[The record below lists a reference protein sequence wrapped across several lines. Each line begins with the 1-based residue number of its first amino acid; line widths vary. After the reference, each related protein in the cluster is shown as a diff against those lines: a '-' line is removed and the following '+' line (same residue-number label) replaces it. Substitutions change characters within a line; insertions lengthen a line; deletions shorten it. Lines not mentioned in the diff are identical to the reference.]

1 MNNITLYNEKIF
13 ENIKYIDEYG
23 NEYWLAR
30 ELQNVLEYA
39 QWRRFH
45 DVIKRSMLA
54 CEQSKY
60 EIDEH
65 FAKVGK
71 PIKGGKGSV
80 QVVDDY
86 KLSRYACYLIVQN
99 GDPKKE
105 VIALGQTYFAIQTRR
120 QELLDDEVKNLT
132 EDEKRLR
139 LRGQVRDDN
148 KVLNATVYDIGARTS
163 KEFADF
169 HNEGYKGL
177 YNGETVKDI
186 KKRKKLKKNEN
197 VLDHMGSTELAANW
211 FRITQAD
218 ETLKRNKVETLDEA
232 NKTHNIVGKEVRK
245 AMIKISGT
253 KPEELPTPDKSIK
266 QLENAN
272 IQKNIGVDL

>member
-1 MNNITLYNEKIF
+1 MNNITLYNKKLF
-13 ENIKYIDEYG
+13 ENIKRIDEYG

-30 ELQNVLEYA
+30 DLQKVLEYA
-39 QWRRFH
+39 QWRRFN
-45 DVIKRSMLA
+45 DVINRAIAA
-54 CEQSKY
+54 CEQSKN
-60 EIDEH
+60 EIKDH
-65 FAKVGK
+65 FAEVGK
-71 PIKGGKGSV
+71 IVSAGATSKKIL
-80 QVVDDY
+80 DY

-139 LRGQVRDDN
+139 LRSQVRDDN
-148 KVLNATVYDIGARTS
+148 KVLNATVYEIGARTS

-177 YNGETVKDI
+177 YDGETVKDI
-186 KKRKKLKKNEN
+186 KKRKKLKKSEN

-218 ETLKRNKVETLDEA
+218 ETLNRNEVETLEEA
-232 NKTHNIVGKEVRK
+232 NKTHNMVGKEVRK
-245 AMIKISGT
+245 AMIKISGV
-253 KPEELPTPDKSIK
+253 KPEDLPTPEKAIK
-266 QLENAN
+266 QLENEEKLKH
-272 IQKNIGVDL
+272 IDVEI